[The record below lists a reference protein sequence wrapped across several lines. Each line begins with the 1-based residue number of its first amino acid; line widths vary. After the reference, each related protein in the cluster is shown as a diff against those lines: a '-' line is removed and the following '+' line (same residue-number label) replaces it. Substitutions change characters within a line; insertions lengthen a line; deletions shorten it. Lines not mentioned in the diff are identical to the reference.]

1 MLHRHMKNYN
11 YQCWIV
17 NNKTIENTHFTQFC
31 DTKMNPKTDEGQLV
45 DTHDFSPRVLF
56 QQ

>member
-1 MLHRHMKNYN
+1 MLHRNMKNYN

-31 DTKMNPKTDEGQLV
+31 DTKMNPKTYEGQLV